1 VAPSGTNTTRESIA
15 SLLVWGP
22 IDTARLLDS
31 VADDAAG
38 ANVLFTGTT
47 RGVTAGVLTTQI
59 TNRLVYEAHEPL
71 ASAVLARLRDE
82 AMATYGLIGCVIS
95 HRLGEVAVGETSVAI
110 ATSAP
115 HRREAFA
122 AAEWLME
129 RIKREAPIWK
139 CEEGADGDRTW
150 VHPDNG
156 LHPDS
161 GLHPDIELY
170 PASGTPSAGDVQS
183 EQRAGLVDGFGR
195 VHTDLRISVTDR
207 CNLRCTYCMPLD
219 VAFKPREELL
229 SYEEIVRVAR
239 VAAGLGIRS
248 IRITGGEPLVRHD
261 VADLVGQLVTI
272 PGIEEVS
279 LTTNGL
285 LLGEQAADLRRAGLH
300 RLNVSLD
307 ALNEDL
313 FEQIAR
319 RQGLDRVL
327 DGLAAAK
334 AAGFHS
340 IRINAVSI
348 RGLTEGE
355 IVPLAEFCRREG
367 FHLRFIEFMPLD
379 GEASWSDGQVLSGR
393 EVRDI
398 LTRHVGPLVPTLRS
412 DAGQP
417 AIDYVYANADAAG
430 AAETSDA
437 GGPGGQSAQAVGVG
451 FIDPV
456 TQPFCERCDRL
467 RLTADGQFRNCLFST
482 TEWDARQ
489 VLRTGGS
496 DDEIARLLQDCVR
509 VKRAAHGI
517 GTPAFERPARAM
529 YQIGG

>member
-1 VAPSGTNTTRESIA
+1 MATSDTNTPRA
-15 SLLVWGP
+15 STAALLVWEP
-22 IDTARLLDS
+22 IDTAHLLDS
-31 VADDAAG
+31 VANDAAG

-47 RGVTAGVLTTQI
+47 RGVTAGVLT
-59 TNRLVYEAHEPL
+59 NRLTSRLFYEAHEPL
-71 ASAVLARLRDE
+71 ACAVLARLRDE
-82 AMATYGLIGCVIS
+82 AVAQYALTACAII

-129 RIKREAPIWK
+129 RIKREVPIWK

-150 VHPDNG
+150 VHPDSG
-156 LHPDS
+156 LRPDSDVHPDS
-161 GLHPDIELY
+161 E
-170 PASGTPSAGDVQS
+170 SCSTPRPV
-183 EQRAGLVDGFGR
+183 LVDGFGR

-219 VAFKPREELL
+219 VAFKPRDELL

-248 IRITGGEPLVRHD
+248 IRITGGEPLVRRE
-261 VADLVGQLVTI
+261 VAELVRQLVTI
-272 PGIEEVS
+272 SGIEEVS

-285 LLGEQAADLRRAGLH
+285 LLEEQAADLRRAGLH

-313 FEQIAR
+313 FERIAR

-327 DGLAAAK
+327 AGLAAAK
-334 AAGFHS
+334 AAGFQS

-355 IVPLAEFCRREG
+355 IVPLAQFCRREG

-379 GEASWSDGQVLSGR
+379 GESSWTDGQVLSGR

-398 LTRHVGPLVPTLRS
+398 LARHFGPLVPVVRA

-417 AIDYVYANADAAG
+417 AIDYAYADHDIANVAA
-430 AAETSDA
+430 DA
-437 GGPGGQSAQAVGVG
+437 GGQPAQAAGVG

-456 TQPFCERCDRL
+456 TQPFCDRCDRL

-496 DDEIARLLQDCVR
+496 DEEIARLLRDCVL

>member
-1 VAPSGTNTTRESIA
+1 MATSDRNSPPASTA
-15 SLLVWGP
+15 SLLVWEP
-22 IDTARLLDS
+22 IDTARLLES
-31 VADDAAG
+31 VANDAAG

-59 TNRLVYEAHEPL
+59 TERLTYEAHEPL

-82 AMATYGLIGCVIS
+82 AVAQYGLTACAII

-139 CEEGADGDRTW
+139 CEEGAGGDRSW
-150 VHPDNG
+150 V
-156 LHPDS
+156 HPDS
-161 GLHPDIELY
+161 GLHP
-170 PASGTPSAGDVQS
+170 ASESRS
-183 EQRAGLVDGFGR
+183 EPRPVLVDGFGR

-248 IRITGGEPLVRHD
+248 IRITGGEPLVRRD
-261 VADLVGQLVTI
+261 VAELVRQLVTI
-272 PGIEEVS
+272 SGIAEVS

-285 LLGEQAADLRRAGLH
+285 LLEEQAADLRRAGLH

-307 ALNEDL
+307 ALNEDA
-313 FEQIAR
+313 FERIAR
-319 RQGLDRVL
+319 RQGLARVL
-327 DGLAAAK
+327 AGLAAAK
-334 AAGFHS
+334 AAGFQS

-379 GEASWSDGQVLSGR
+379 GESSWSDGQVLSGR
-393 EVRDI
+393 EVRDM
-398 LTRHVGPLVPTLRS
+398 LTRHFGPLIPAVRG

-417 AIDYVYANADAAG
+417 AIDYSYANHDIANAAMGAAG
-430 AAETSDA
+430 LPTQAA
-437 GGPGGQSAQAVGVG
+437 GVG

-456 TQPFCERCDRL
+456 TQPFCDRCDRL

-482 TEWDARQ
+482 TEWDARHA
-489 VLRTGGS
+489 LRAGGS
-496 DDEIARLLQDCVR
+496 DDEIARLLRDCVLA
-509 VKRAAHGI
+509 KRAAHGI

>member
-1 VAPSGTNTTRESIA
+1 MAGHAATTTSSSRDSATTR
-15 SLLVWGP
+15 LVWEP
-22 IDTARLLDS
+22 IDTARLLAS

-47 RGVTAGVLTTQI
+47 RGVTAGVPTARLT
-59 TNRLVYEAHEPL
+59 YEAHEPL
-71 ASAVLARLRDE
+71 ACAVLARLRDE
-82 AMATYGLIGCVIS
+82 AVARYGLTACAVV
-95 HRLGEVAVGETSVAI
+95 HRLGDVAVGETSVAI
-110 ATSAP
+110 AASAP

-129 RIKREAPIWK
+129 RIKQEAPIWK
-139 CEEGADGDRTW
+139 CEEGAGGDRTW
-150 VHPDNG
+150 VHPDSTV
-156 LHPDS
+156 HPD
-161 GLHPDIELY
+161 GGVP
-170 PASGTPSAGDVQS
+170 PARRLA
-183 EQRAGLVDGFGR
+183 LVDSFGR

-229 SYEEIVRVAR
+229 SYEEIARVAR

-248 IRITGGEPLVRHD
+248 IRITGGEPLVRSD
-261 VADLVGQLVTI
+261 VAALVRQLVEI
-272 PGIEEVS
+272 PGVEEVS

-285 LLGEQAADLRRAGLH
+285 LLEEQAADLRRAGLH

-307 ALNEDL
+307 ALSEEI
-313 FEQIAR
+313 FERIAR

-327 DGLAAAK
+327 AGLAAAK
-334 AAGFHS
+334 AAGFRS

-355 IVPLAEFCRREG
+355 IVPLARFCRREG

-379 GEASWSDGQVLSGR
+379 GESSWSDGQVLSGR
-393 EVRDI
+393 EVREI
-398 LTRHVGPLVPTLRS
+398 LSRHLGPLVPAVRT

-417 AIDYVYANADAAG
+417 AIDYAYVDAVAADGMPAPAA
-430 AAETSDA
+430 
-437 GGPGGQSAQAVGVG
+437 GVG

-456 TQPFCERCDRL
+456 TQPFCDRCDRL

-489 VLRTGGS
+489 VLRVGGS
-496 DDEIARLLQDCVR
+496 DDEIARLLHDCVQA
-509 VKRAAHGI
+509 KQAAHGI
-517 GTPAFERPARAM
+517 GTPAFERPARSM

>member
-1 VAPSGTNTTRESIA
+1 MAASDTNTPRA
-15 SLLVWGP
+15 STAALLVWEP
-22 IDTARLLDS
+22 IDTAHLLDS
-31 VADDAAG
+31 VANDAAG

-47 RGVTAGVLTTQI
+47 RGVTAGVLTNRLTS
-59 TNRLVYEAHEPL
+59 RLVYEAHEPL
-71 ASAVLARLRDE
+71 ACAVLARLRDE
-82 AMATYGLIGCVIS
+82 AVAQYALTACAII

-150 VHPDNG
+150 VHPDSG
-156 LHPDS
+156 LHPESGQHPDS
-161 GLHPDIELY
+161 GPH
-170 PASGTPSAGDVQS
+170 PASESRS
-183 EQRAGLVDGFGR
+183 EPRPALVDSFGR
-195 VHTDLRISVTDR
+195 IHTDLRISVTDR

-248 IRITGGEPLVRHD
+248 IRITGGEPLVRRE
-261 VADLVGQLVTI
+261 VAELVRQLVTI
-272 PGIEEVS
+272 SGIEEVS

-285 LLGEQAADLRRAGLH
+285 LLEEQAADLRRAGLH

-313 FEQIAR
+313 FERIAR

-327 DGLAAAK
+327 AGLAAAK
-334 AAGFHS
+334 AAGFQS

-355 IVPLAEFCRREG
+355 ILPLAQFCRREG

-379 GEASWSDGQVLSGR
+379 GESSWSDGQVLSGR

-398 LTRHVGPLVPTLRS
+398 LARHFGPLVPVVRA

-417 AIDYVYANADAAG
+417 AIDYAYADHDIANVAA
-430 AAETSDA
+430 DA
-437 GGPGGQSAQAVGVG
+437 GGQPAQAAGVG

-456 TQPFCERCDRL
+456 TQPFCDRCDRL

-496 DDEIARLLQDCVR
+496 DEEIARLLRDCVL

>member
-1 VAPSGTNTTRESIA
+1 VATSDTNTPRA
-15 SLLVWGP
+15 STAALLVWEP
-22 IDTARLLDS
+22 IDTAHLLDS
-31 VADDAAG
+31 VANDAAG

-47 RGVTAGVLTTQI
+47 RGVTAGVLTNRLTS
-59 TNRLVYEAHEPL
+59 RLVYEAHEPL
-71 ASAVLARLRDE
+71 ACAVLARLRDE
-82 AMATYGLIGCVIS
+82 AVAQYALTACAII

-129 RIKREAPIWK
+129 RIKREVPIWK

-150 VHPDNG
+150 VHPDSG
-156 LHPDS
+156 LRPDSDVHPDS
-161 GLHPDIELY
+161 E
-170 PASGTPSAGDVQS
+170 SCSTPRPV
-183 EQRAGLVDGFGR
+183 LVDGFGR

-219 VAFKPREELL
+219 VAFKPRDELL

-248 IRITGGEPLVRHD
+248 IRITGGEPLVRRE
-261 VADLVGQLVTI
+261 VAELVRQLVTI
-272 PGIEEVS
+272 SGIEEVS

-285 LLGEQAADLRRAGLH
+285 LLEEQAADLRRAGLH

-307 ALNEDL
+307 ALSEDL
-313 FEQIAR
+313 FERIAR

-327 DGLAAAK
+327 AGLAAAK
-334 AAGFHS
+334 AAGFQS

-355 IVPLAEFCRREG
+355 IVPLAQFCRREG

-379 GEASWSDGQVLSGR
+379 GESSWTDGQVLSGR

-398 LTRHVGPLVPTLRS
+398 LARHFGPLVPVVRA

-417 AIDYVYANADAAG
+417 AIDYAYADHDIANVAA
-430 AAETSDA
+430 DA
-437 GGPGGQSAQAVGVG
+437 GGQPAQAAGVG

-456 TQPFCERCDRL
+456 TQPFCDRCDRL

-496 DDEIARLLQDCVR
+496 DEEIARLLRDCVL